1 MIRETV
7 CENQLTQDDL
17 LFQMKL
23 RVWDEPLDKPGFH
36 KAMRNLDPSISDVQI
51 RAIHASLKNDQGVV
65 PVGDLVRNFTG
76 QPFETVDYRNTVYK
90 KIYAEIYPQ
99 NEERVIQLMQD
110 ADESNVG
117 LISATALLN
126 VLKMVVTKLND
137 TELERFVR
145 FLDKDKVG
153 RINYMDFLGKV
164 CKVSNKNH
172 NPFKSVVNRLSY
184 FLKQNNISAGALL
197 KRLAAASPLNTS
209 AAPGIIGIPTDLFA
223 EFLKQKVEKKRQ
235 LNELVKYSN
244 MMDVDKDG
252 FVTEADI
259 ETCIKNLP
267 NMAFFRN
274 GGVAL
279 AQSTFNAQN
288 KIFPQGSRLTKEK
301 AAAVCKQIRD
311 ALGVKRMQYRDAF
324 EKFDLDKDGM
334 VSFAE
339 FNRGMADVV
348 DLSVPIKEQIY
359 TLMDKNNTG
368 LISYDQFL
376 DVLRL
381 EKFEKG
387 AIEDNF
393 DWENDTINRIKRWIV

>member
-1 MIRETV
+1 
-7 CENQLTQDDL
+7 
-17 LFQMKL
+17 
-23 RVWDEPLDKPGFH
+23 
-36 KAMRNLDPSISDVQI
+36 
-51 RAIHASLKNDQGVV
+51 
-65 PVGDLVRNFTG
+65 
-76 QPFETVDYRNTVYK
+76 
-90 KIYAEIYPQ
+90 
-99 NEERVIQLMQD
+99 MQD

-387 AIEDNF
+387 AVEDNF
-393 DWENDTINRIKRWIV
+393 DWENDTINRLKRWIV

>member
-1 MIRETV
+1 
-7 CENQLTQDDL
+7 
-17 LFQMKL
+17 
-23 RVWDEPLDKPGFH
+23 
-36 KAMRNLDPSISDVQI
+36 
-51 RAIHASLKNDQGVV
+51 
-65 PVGDLVRNFTG
+65 
-76 QPFETVDYRNTVYK
+76 
-90 KIYAEIYPQ
+90 
-99 NEERVIQLMQD
+99 MQD

-393 DWENDTINRIKRWIV
+393 DWENDTINRLKRWIV